1 MRCVLC
7 VRVVV
12 IVVLVVV
19 VSRQLPD
26 FQTMIE
32 FRRLYCMVVFIII
45 IILVE
50 LICSNN
56 YTFIGSTPPNPR
68 YSLDTGGEH
77 EIQTMHVKESNCRN
91 QKKNSMKAEKS
102 SNTTFKRNSKYQ
114 HYWKWKRWPEMGEV
128 RVAFVLPL
136 FLPHFSL

>member
-77 EIQTMHVKESNCRN
+77 EIQTMHVKKAIVVKEELNESGKIFEHNI
-91 QKKNSMKAEKS
+91 QKK
-102 SNTTFKRNSKYQ
+102 FKISALL
-114 HYWKWKRWPEMGEV
+114 EMET
-128 RVAFVLPL
+128 VARDGGG
-136 FLPHFSL
+136 